1 MSFRIS
7 VLTLFPEV
15 FRETLGSSL
24 IGKAVKSGLLG
35 VQIIQIRDFAT
46 DKHRSVDDTP
56 YGGGEGMLM
65 RADVLYSAWK
75 SVVAEKSAKT
85 KTILLS
91 PQGTPLTQTLAK
103 SWMLPTPQIEHLV
116 LICGHYEGVDERF
129 IELCV
134 DQEISVGDYVCTGG
148 EFPALI
154 IIDVLSRLIPGVVKN
169 PDSVSH
175 DSFEGGLLKYP
186 QYTKPQTFMDLSV
199 PEVLLSG
206 DHGKIAHW
214 REAESKS
221 RTKKKRPDL

>member
-1 MSFRIS
+1 MSFKIS

-15 FRETLGSSL
+15 FRETLSASL
-24 IGKAVKSGLLG
+24 IGKAIKNQHLDIE
-35 VQIIQIRDFAT
+35 IIQIRDSAT
-46 DKHRSVDDTP
+46 DRHRSVDDTP

-65 RADVLYSAWK
+65 RADVLYNAWK
-75 SVVAEKSAKT
+75 SMVPEKSGAV
-85 KTILLS
+85 KTIMLS
-91 PQGTPLTQTLAK
+91 PQGTLLTQEIAK
-103 SWMLPTPQIEHLV
+103 SWMIPVPQFEHLV
-116 LICGHYEGVDERF
+116 LVCGHYEGVDERF

-154 IIDVLSRLIPGVVKN
+154 LIDVLSRLIPGVVKN
-169 PDSVSH
+169 PDSVSN

-186 QYTKPQTFMDLSV
+186 QYTKPQTFKGLSV

-206 DHGKIAHW
+206 DHAKIATF
-214 REAESKS
+214 RAEESRK